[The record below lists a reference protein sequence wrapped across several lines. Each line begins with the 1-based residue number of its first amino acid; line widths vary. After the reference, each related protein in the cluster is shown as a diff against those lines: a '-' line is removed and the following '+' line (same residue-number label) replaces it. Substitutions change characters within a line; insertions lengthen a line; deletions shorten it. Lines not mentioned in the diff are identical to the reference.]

1 MKDSKV
7 YFCLKNIDRIIEI
20 IEISK
25 LPAVFQRSVDTTSL
39 GTIEEQSILSFPKFL
54 STPALW

>member
-7 YFCLKNIDRIIEI
+7 YFCLKNIGRVIEI
-20 IEISK
+20 IELSK
-25 LPAVFQRSVDTTSL
+25 LTAVFQRSVDTTSL

-54 STPALW
+54 STPALR

>member
-25 LPAVFQRSVDTTSL
+25 LAAVFQRSVDTTSL
-39 GTIEEQSILSFPKFL
+39 GTIEEHSILSFPKFL

>member
-7 YFCLKNIDRIIEI
+7 YFCLKNIDRVIEI
-20 IEISK
+20 IELSK
-25 LPAVFQRSVDTTSL
+25 LTAVFQRSVDTTSL

-54 STPALW
+54 STPALR

>member
-25 LPAVFQRSVDTTSL
+25 LPAVFQRSVDTTSF
-39 GTIEEQSILSFPKFL
+39 GTIEEQSILSLPKFL
-54 STPALW
+54 STPALR